1 MINILL
7 ILLLLFNE
15 KKDTVMSEKI
25 DMLEFNTIV
34 DPAEYKDPE
43 TKKSMLQ
50 FKPRYTQLI
59 FWKWDEEYCR
69 YNASYWVILHGAYGE
84 NYDYNIRKVG
94 DAHIITLI
102 KVGEYSKRSTMSF
115 KTKHITY
122 STTTSE
128 HDPEVLNKKIFEQHR
143 RQMPISIIKEEEK

>member
-7 ILLLLFNE
+7 ILLLLFNQ
-15 KKDTVMSEKI
+15 KKDTIMSEKI

-59 FWKWDEEYCR
+59 FWKWDKQYCR
-69 YNASYWVILHGAYGE
+69 YNVSHWIILSGTYGQ
-84 NYDYNIRKVG
+84 NYDYNIRKI
-94 DAHIITLI
+94 DDMHIVTLI
-102 KVGEYSKRSTMSF
+102 KSGEYTKKSTMSF
-115 KTKHITY
+115 KTKNITH

-128 HDPEVLNKKIFEQHR
+128 YDPEILNKKLFEQHHR
-143 RQMPISIIKEEEK
+143 EPPILIIKDEE